1 MLTLFQFLQTVY
13 WVGLSTWFGTGL
25 FIAVAAP
32 IIFRITREHDP
43 TLPMVLSVNL
53 EQQHSTLLASSIVA
67 RIMQTTTRLA
77 LICAL
82 AVLVGLLGQWFIT
95 RPSGN
100 NLLQAAIRTGLYV
113 LAVIVLIYDWRVV
126 SPNLFAFRQT
136 FIEQAD
142 NPEIANHAKEQFDRL
157 SRENVNMLFLQTLL
171 LLGIILFSANISYIS
186 LSV

>member
-53 EQQHSTLLASSIVA
+53 EHQHSTLLASSIVA
-67 RIMQTTTRLA
+67 KIMQTTTRVA
-77 LICAL
+77 LICSIAI
-82 AVLVGLLGQWFIT
+82 LVGLLGQWFIT

-100 NLLQAAIRTGLYV
+100 SLLQAALRTALYI
-113 LAVIVLIYDWRVV
+113 LAVIVLVYDWRIV
-126 SPNLFAFRQT
+126 SPRLFAFRDT
-136 FIEQAD
+136 YIDQAD

-171 LLGIILFSANISYIS
+171 LLGLILFSANVSFTQIGG
-186 LSV
+186 